1 MSDMEENFSHD
12 MSWGGL
18 ISGQYGRALAVVS
31 LAVWLHAGDSLI
43 VATMLPSIVA
53 EVGGEHMISWSFILY
68 VLASVIAGATSALLT
83 MSFGLRVP
91 MFWAALL
98 FGLGCLISALAMSM
112 PVVLL
117 GRLLQGAGGGV
128 LVSLGF
134 IAARV
139 LFPSHLLPKVMAAT
153 STLWGASA
161 FLGPLL
167 GGLFVEYASWRWG
180 FAAFA
185 IQAIALALF
194 VRSQK
199 IPADQMSETGETSEA
214 SETSG
219 PLGAKRSVPWLGLA
233 VLSLS
238 VLCIA
243 MASINVRPVQSS
255 AFILAGLA
263 LAVLFLKVDARA
275 GASRMLPARPF
286 DLRTPVGAALLM
298 LACFC
303 SATVTNS
310 VYGTLLL
317 TRLHGVSALVAGY
330 VLACAAFGWSIT
342 AFVVNSSAEEKD
354 AKMIGIGMTA
364 VATSLVA
371 FSFLYPVGPVWILA
385 MIAGLSGAGFG
396 MSWTFILRRTTS
408 LVEEAEIPRVTAAI
422 TTVQRVGYAFGA
434 AYIGLVGNALGFE
447 ETAEPIAL
455 GELARSLFMACFP
468 FVLLGLLA
476 TWQFVKPG
484 HVSS

>member
-1 MSDMEENFSHD
+1 

-18 ISGQYGRALAVVS
+18 ISGQYGRPLALVS

-53 EVGGEHMISWSFILY
+53 EVGGEHMVSWSFILY

-98 FGLGCLISALAMSM
+98 FGLGCLISALAINM
-112 PVVLL
+112 PVVLM

-134 IAARV
+134 IAARA

-194 VRSQK
+194 VRGQK
-199 IPADQMSETGETSEA
+199 IPSDKTSEA
-214 SETSG
+214 DEPSG
-219 PLGAKRSVPWLGLA
+219 QKRSVPWLGLA

-303 SATVTNS
+303 TATVTNS

-342 AFVVNSSAEEKD
+342 AFVVNNSAEEKD
-354 AKMIGIGMTA
+354 AQMIGTGMTVVA
-364 VATSLVA
+364 VSLVA
-371 FSFLYPVGPVWILA
+371 YPLFYPVGPVWILA

-447 ETAEPIAL
+447 ETSDPIAL
-455 GELARSLFMACFP
+455 GELARSLFMSCFP
-468 FVLLGLLA
+468 FVLVGLVA
-476 TWQFVKPG
+476 TWQFVRPG
-484 HVSS
+484 LSHRCDVRGSE

>member
-199 IPADQMSETGETSEA
+199 IPADQMSETGETSE
-214 SETSG
+214 
-219 PLGAKRSVPWLGLA
+219 
-233 VLSLS
+233 
-238 VLCIA
+238 
-243 MASINVRPVQSS
+243 
-255 AFILAGLA
+255 
-263 LAVLFLKVDARA
+263 
-275 GASRMLPARPF
+275 
-286 DLRTPVGAALLM
+286 
-298 LACFC
+298 
-303 SATVTNS
+303 
-310 VYGTLLL
+310 
-317 TRLHGVSALVAGY
+317 
-330 VLACAAFGWSIT
+330 
-342 AFVVNSSAEEKD
+342 
-354 AKMIGIGMTA
+354 
-364 VATSLVA
+364 
-371 FSFLYPVGPVWILA
+371 
-385 MIAGLSGAGFG
+385 
-396 MSWTFILRRTTS
+396 
-408 LVEEAEIPRVTAAI
+408 
-422 TTVQRVGYAFGA
+422 
-434 AYIGLVGNALGFE
+434 
-447 ETAEPIAL
+447 
-455 GELARSLFMACFP
+455 
-468 FVLLGLLA
+468 
-476 TWQFVKPG
+476 
-484 HVSS
+484 